1 MVLLSIPLMWK
12 AGHYEEDDLFTGV
25 LYNYYS
31 PPPSFCWELLCNDEP
46 IMDNPNL
53 HDYNL
58 DRRARDFVE
67 YAKNANKA
75 YRTNHVAITTG
86 MDFHYQVKF
95 MFSKKA
101 TKNYKIFTVA
111 LTQTRNIKEKQMG
124 LKP

>member
-1 MVLLSIPLMWK
+1 MVLLSISLTWK

-46 IMDNPNL
+46 IMDNPEL

-101 TKNYKIFTVA
+101 TKNYKIFTVD
-111 LTQTRNIKEKQMG
+111 LTLTTT
-124 LKP
+124 